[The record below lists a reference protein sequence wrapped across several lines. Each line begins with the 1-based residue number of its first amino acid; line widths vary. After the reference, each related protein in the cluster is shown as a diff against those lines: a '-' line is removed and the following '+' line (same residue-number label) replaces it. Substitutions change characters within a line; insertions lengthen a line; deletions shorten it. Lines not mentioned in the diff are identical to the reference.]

1 MVRYTRLFTDDD
13 GFSRFEDVDVALTPE
28 VPVPGQLSISDPMP
42 AAAVLFAAAPADD
55 SHPEQPE
62 ARRQLIIG
70 LTGSVEVI
78 TRDETRVF
86 GPGDALLAEDLD
98 GPGHASHTSDGFT
111 AVVVVL

>member
-1 MVRYTRLFTDDD
+1 M
-13 GFSRFEDVDVALTPE
+13 
-28 VPVPGQLSISDPMP
+28 PGQLSISEPMP
-42 AAAVLFAAAPADD
+42 ASAVLFAEAPADD

-70 LTGSVEVI
+70 LTGTVEVI

>member
-1 MVRYTRLFTDDD
+1 MVRYTRLFTHDD
-13 GFSRFEDVDVALTPE
+13 GYSRFEDIDVPLTPD
-28 VPVPGQLSISDPMP
+28 VPVPGQLSVSDPMP